1 MVKFTFVLIFS
12 SISSL
17 AMAATSSKSSGLFP
31 GKKKLTSA
39 YSERSRWLQGFSSV
53 FPASSPAVSAASAPE
68 DSPPFAVSCFCSV
81 FCPSSAVS
89 CACFVPQA
97 EAEPSST
104 ITRSR
109 LITFFMKNLL
119 FFCKNQDPVDHIPIT
134 SIPPSRIPVRIHPLT
149 APMVSP
155 LIK

>member
-1 MVKFTFVLIFS
+1 MAPGIFIRFFRILTGRVCRIRPGGLPALRCLLFLLRLLPVVR
-12 SISSL
+12 SIL
-17 AMAATSSKSSGLFP
+17 RLFRAAGRSGAKQP
-31 GKKKLTSA
+31 
-39 YSERSRWLQGFSSV
+39 
-53 FPASSPAVSAASAPE
+53 
-68 DSPPFAVSCFCSV
+68 
-81 FCPSSAVS
+81 
-89 CACFVPQA
+89 
-97 EAEPSST
+97 